1 MNATLNA
8 TLNLPPLPTM
18 RDDVRN
24 IAIIAH
30 VDHGKTT
37 LVDGF
42 LRQAGTFRA
51 GEVIADC
58 AMDSNDLERER
69 GITILAKF
77 TAITWKGIRI
87 NIVDTPGHADFGGE
101 VERVLK
107 MVDSVLLLVDAFEG
121 PMPQTRF
128 VTRKALALGLR
139 PILVVNKID
148 RAGCDPEA
156 AVNDTFDLFCALG
169 ASDEQLDFPV
179 IYASG
184 REGFAVRA
192 LTDERRDL
200 GPLLDLV
207 LEKAPPPVADRDA
220 PFAMHVATLDYDD
233 YLGYLGIGR
242 VLSGRL
248 RHGERALCIH
258 RDGKREEFRVA
269 KLLGYQSLKRF
280 ELGEVAAGDIC
291 AVTGMQ
297 DLTVGETITEVA
309 RPQVLPLL
317 EIEEPT
323 VQMQFMANT
332 SPFAGTEGRFVTSR
346 NLRERLNKE
355 IKSNVALRVK
365 DTETPDTFDVL
376 GRGELHLSVLI
387 ETMRREGYELAV
399 SQPQVIFKEGPSGEK
414 LEPYEE
420 VVIDLDEAYAGTVIE
435 ELGRRGSRM
444 LDMQPAG
451 PGRTRLEYACPSRG
465 LIGYR
470 SQFLTGTRGTGVLHH
485 NFSHYGPYAGPI
497 RPRPNGV
504 IIAQEPGETNTYALF
519 SLQERGAL
527 FLGPGIKVYGGQIV
541 GMHSRENDL
550 IVNPSK
556 AKKLT
561 NIRTT
566 AADEKLFLTPPR
578 ELGLEAALEF
588 INDDELV
595 EVTPKAIRLRK
606 RVLDHSERKRVEKLR
621 DAGVEA

>member
-1 MNATLNA
+1 MSQIASSVNEAPA
-8 TLNLPPLPTM
+8 PM
-18 RDDVRN
+18 VRDDVRN

-42 LRQAGTFRA
+42 LRQAGSFRT
-51 GEVIADC
+51 GEVVADC

-77 TAITWKGIRI
+77 TAITWKGTRI

-148 RAGCDPEA
+148 RPGCDPEG

-184 REGFAVRA
+184 REGYAVRK
-192 LTDERRDL
+192 LDDERRDL

-207 LEKAPPPVADRDA
+207 VEKVPPPVADKEA

-233 YLGYLGIGR
+233 YLGYVGIGR

-248 RHGERALCIH
+248 KQGDRALCVH

-297 DLTVGETITEVA
+297 DLTVGETVTEVA

-323 VQMQFMANT
+323 VQMQFMANN
-332 SPFAGTEGRFVTSR
+332 SPFAGQDGRFVTSR
-346 NLRERLNKE
+346 NLRERLLKE
-355 IKSNVALRVK
+355 VKSNVALRVK
-365 DTETPDTFDVL
+365 ETETPDTFDVL

-399 SQPQVIFKEGPSGEK
+399 SQPQVIFKEGPAGEK

-420 VVIDLDEAYAGTVIE
+420 VVIDLDEAYAGAVIE
-435 ELGRRGSRM
+435 ELGRRGGRM
-444 LDMQPAG
+444 QDMQPAG
-451 PGRTRLEYACPSRG
+451 SGRTRLEYVCPSRG

-470 SQFLTGTRGTGVLHH
+470 SQFLTSTRGTGILHH
-485 NFSHYGPYAGPI
+485 NFDHYGPYAGPI
-497 RPRPNGV
+497 KPRQNGV

-519 SLQERGAL
+519 YLQERGAL

-541 GMHSRENDL
+541 GMHSRDNDL

-556 AKKLT
+556 SKKLT

-606 RVLDHSERKRVEKLR
+606 RVLDHNERKRVEKLR
-621 DAGVEA
+621 TTGVEA

>member
-1 MNATLNA
+1 MSQSPAASARN
-8 TLNLPPLPTM
+8 
-18 RDDVRN
+18 DVRN

-42 LRQAGTFRA
+42 LRQAGTFRT
-51 GEVIADC
+51 GEVVADC

-148 RAGCDPEA
+148 RQGCDPEA

-169 ASDEQLDFPV
+169 ATDEQLDFPV

-184 REGFAVRA
+184 REGFAIKT
-192 LTDERRDL
+192 LTDPRTDL

-207 LEKAPPPVADRDA
+207 VEKVPPPEAEVEA

-233 YLGYLGIGR
+233 YLGYVGIGR

-248 RHGERALCIH
+248 RQGERALCVH

-280 ELGEVAAGDIC
+280 ELAEVAAGDIC
-291 AVTGMQ
+291 GVTGMQ
-297 DLTVGETITEVA
+297 DLTVGETVTELA
-309 RPQVLPLL
+309 RPRVLPLL

-323 VQMQFMANT
+323 VQMQFMANN
-332 SPFAGTEGRFVTSR
+332 SPFAGTEGRYVTSR
-346 NLRERLNKE
+346 NLRERLFKE
-355 IKSNVALRVK
+355 VKSNVALRVK
-365 DTETPDTFDVL
+365 ETETPDTFEVL

-399 SQPQVIFKEGPSGEK
+399 SQPQVIFKEGPNGEK

-420 VVIDLDEAYAGTVIE
+420 VVIDLDEAFAGTVIE
-435 ELGRRGSRM
+435 ELGRRGGRM
-444 LDMQPAG
+444 RDMQPAG
-451 PGRTRLEYACPSRG
+451 TGRTRLEYVCPARG

-485 NFSHYGPYAGPI
+485 NFDHYGPYAGPI
-497 RPRPNGV
+497 KPRTNGV
-504 IIAQEPGETNTYALF
+504 IIAQENGETNTYALF
-519 SLQERGAL
+519 YLQERGSL
-527 FLGPGIKVYGGQIV
+527 FLGPGFKVYGGQIV
-541 GMHSRENDL
+541 GMHSRDNDL

-566 AADEKLFLTPPR
+566 AADEKLFLTTPR
-578 ELGLEAALEF
+578 DLTLEAALEF

-606 RVLDHSERKRVEKLR
+606 RVLDHNERKRVEKLR
-621 DAGVEA
+621 DTGTEA